1 MYSFILFCKSF
12 KDDVLRTK
20 RLVESIARFNQDKI
34 PFYLSVPKADMAL
47 FQSTINFTAL
57 NALGNGDFH
66 LILDEDIV
74 ATMPNSSL
82 DDYYNMKGYWN
93 QQVVKSEAW
102 RLLKCENYLCLD
114 SDAYFTKPFQ
124 LNHFIHPD
132 GNPYSLMHDAH
143 ELLDLAQQLGKLE
156 VVNSFMSD
164 SQQLKAE
171 FQREGPDYDFGP
183 PPMIWSAKVWESLY
197 TNYLQPNNMR
207 LWDAI
212 AKIPMEIRWY
222 GEALLKYQAIPIHPI
237 GPLFHFYHYEWQ
249 YKFHMNNSKHQMNDE
264 KIGEVKQSYW
274 DESLRP
280 SFAKKPWYSRA
291 WKKTKNWLRNQ

>member
-1 MYSFILFCKSF
+1 M
-12 KDDVLRTK
+12 
-20 RLVESIARFNQDKI
+20 ESVARFNQDKI
-34 PFYLSVPKADMAL
+34 PFYLSVPAADSELFKA
-47 FQSTINFTAL
+47 TINFSEL
-57 NALGNGDFH
+57 NDFGKGTFH
-66 LILDEDIV
+66 LIIDEDIV
-74 ATMPNSSL
+74 GVMPNSSL
-82 DDYYNMKGYWN
+82 DDYYNMRGYLS

-102 RLLKCENYLCLD
+102 RFLECENYLCLD
-114 SDAYFTKPFQ
+114 SDAYFTKPFH
-124 LNHFIHPD
+124 LDNFIYPD
-132 GNPYSLMHDAH
+132 GNPYSLMHDAN
-143 ELLDLAQQLGKLE
+143 ELLGLAKELGKPD
-156 VVNSFMSD
+156 VITSFMTD
-164 SQQLKAE
+164 SQQLKTE

-197 TNYLQPNNMR
+197 TNHLQPNNMR

-249 YKFHMNNSKHQMNDE
+249 YEFHKSNMSNQMTDE

-280 SFAKKPWYSRA
+280 NFAKKPWYSRA
-291 WKKTKNWLRNQ
+291 WKMTKNWLKK